1 MKQYIRKIIIT
12 LMAIVCIIMSCPF
25 YTYASNHGGSGG
37 TDHNSAFITDVG
49 TINVEDDGVVM
60 YYIEYI
66 ISNIGAIFV
75 DHEITKAMANDQTM
89 KEYIAKGKYD
99 ANEKTVTFPKETVI
113 YVKQCIDEYAKTEN
127 TKEENGGFYLLPTTK
142 FDEVPVDHFKSSQAM
157 RTFRNIVIEKG
168 VLAVRTNYYST
179 LYFSDPFSDPDHPI
193 GLVANIS
200 SLNNY
205 IDNPESEV
213 ACDYFCF
220 NCWKNHSQKIMK
232 FPESGQIY
240 TSCSEAEHVN
250 TGASGYSSGARMNS
264 KEGDSFNFT
273 LYSTTGERIRVFVS
287 QVAAQNYSVGSRKI
301 YFSENYYTYEPEE
314 LTVAVDDLSKSVD
327 DLQKVIDDLL
337 EKISNDTSE
346 KEIEE
351 LLRQIL
357 EELRKNP
364 GTGGEGSGGGDVTVS
379 VDLKETNSWLAK
391 IYNRLGDVLDGMQE
405 GFENVVDQLKK
416 IKGWSIAD
424 TIIDGVDAVAD
435 WAQFIKDLLS
445 DVTSGVA
452 TVSSTMTDAADLMKT
467 KFPFC
472 LPWDVAMLITFLAHE
487 PQTPVFKLPI
497 IIESFG
503 IEEYIVVDMTRFSA
517 LSTLS
522 RTLLTLL
529 YCYGLVN
536 LTFKVIPMVKEEN

>member
-1 MKQYIRKIIIT
+1 MKLYIKKITIY
-12 LMAIVCIIMSCPF
+12 LMTIVCFFMSCPF
-25 YTYASNHGGSGG
+25 YVYASDHGGSGG
-37 TDHNSAFITDVG
+37 TDHNSAFITDSG

-113 YVKQCIDEYAKTEN
+113 YVKQCLEEYSKTEA
-127 TKEENGGFYLLPTTK
+127 TKEENGGFILLPTTN
-142 FDEVPVDHFKSSQAM
+142 FEEVPATSFKTSQQF
-157 RTFRNIVIEKG
+157 RTFRNIIIEKG
-168 VLAVRTNYYST
+168 VLAVNLSAPYSF
-179 LYFSDPFSDPDHPI
+179 LFVDSFSDPDHPVL
-193 GLVANIS
+193 LVGDLS

-205 IDNPESEV
+205 SSDQESIV
-213 ACDYFCF
+213 KCKYFCG
-220 NCWKNHSQKIMK
+220 NCWEYHNDYYYKMFNYND
-232 FPESGQIY
+232 QIY
-240 TSCSEAEHVN
+240 ETCDDAVIPTAS
-250 TGASGYSSGARMNS
+250 ASGNKSYALLNGMNAS
-264 KEGDSFNFT
+264 DYT
-273 LYSTTGERIRVFVS
+273 LYSTTGERMRVFVS
-287 QVAAQNYSVGSRKI
+287 EYAAKNYSVGNRKI
-301 YFSENYYTYEPEE
+301 YFSENYYNYEPED

-337 EKISNDTSE
+337 EKISNDSSE

-391 IYNRLGDVLDGMQE
+391 IYNRLGDVLDRMQE

-452 TVSSTMTDAADLMKT
+452 AVSSTMTDAADLMKT

-472 LPWDVAMLITFLAHE
+472 LPWDVAALITFLAHE
-487 PQTPVFKLPI
+487 PQTPVFQLPM

-503 IEEYIVVDMTRFSA
+503 IEEYIEVDMTRFSA

-522 RTLLTLL
+522 RTLLSLI